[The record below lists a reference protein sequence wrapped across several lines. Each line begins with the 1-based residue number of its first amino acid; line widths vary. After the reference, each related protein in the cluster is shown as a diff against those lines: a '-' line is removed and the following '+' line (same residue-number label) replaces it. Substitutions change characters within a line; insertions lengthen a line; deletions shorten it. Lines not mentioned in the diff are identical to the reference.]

1 MRLWEVRSEPPAVMP
16 KTMRYCK
23 VCQKDTPHEV
33 RSGAGVIARMC
44 LPCLERALSYE
55 LDRE

>member
-1 MRLWEVRSEPPAVMP
+1 MRLWEERSEPPEVMP
-16 KTMRYCK
+16 KTIRFCR

-44 LPCLERALSYE
+44 IPCLERALTYE